1 MIRNYNSLLRSSPTS
16 TLVFADVAEQIVF
29 KETVWGLRAGSSFGS
44 VNCQKSCCHTS
55 TCRLTVEERSE
66 SAGYSTSLLPKT
78 QKNKKTKALGC
89 ALMDSAYRWQSQA
102 LPGLIFLKCQ
112 CVGCMFLA
120 SSPTTL
126 FAYSNYKNIGRK
138 PILDLRYS

>member
-44 VNCQKSCCHTS
+44 VSCQKSCCHTS

-78 QKNKKTKALGC
+78 EKKKKSTWLCTNGQRIQMAKPSIARAHISEMSMCGMHVFSL
-89 ALMDSAYRWQSQA
+89 LSNN
-102 LPGLIFLKCQ
+102 
-112 CVGCMFLA
+112 
-120 SSPTTL
+120 TL
-126 FAYSNYKNIGRK
+126 CIQ
-138 PILDLRYS
+138 